1 MFPLKAAALECQLAP
16 VLHSLW
22 PWLLMDDALMHGALQ
37 LLCVYTANFP
47 AACSCLCWMNTGV
60 TAVQPSQ
67 KSQTSSSILH
77 SILKIAADPT
87 SYTSHTQQVL
97 FDLLS
102 NLSSAQDCKCIIQK
116 NNFLQHFLCLS
127 WPKGGNKSLSH
138 LANLWLKFLWNLSL
152 SSDGQLMIMKMKGS
166 LEILLEL
173 TKYKQ
178 KVKFPMVLLILH
190 NICFNPAN
198 KPKILSNDGIVAE
211 LCACLESDSPN
222 TQRIGASALWALLH
236 NYQKAKVALK
246 SPLLKGKIE
255 EALYAMRKNE
265 TSLEDRHEVYH
276 LKCLENL
283 EQVLAN

>member
-1 MFPLKAAALECQLAP
+1 MKPSTKSGKVLKWPQKICRLRKYGDLA
-16 VLHSLW
+16 HRI
-22 PWLLMDDALMHGALQ
+22 
-37 LLCVYTANFP
+37 N
-47 AACSCLCWMNTGV
+47 
-60 TAVQPSQ
+60 
-67 KSQTSSSILH
+67 
-77 SILKIAADPT
+77 
-87 SYTSHTQQVL
+87 
-97 FDLLS
+97 
-102 NLSSAQDCKCIIQK
+102 

-166 LEILLEL
+166 LEIILEL

-198 KPKILSNDGIVAE
+198 KPKILSND
-211 LCACLESDSPN
+211 
-222 TQRIGASALWALLH
+222 
-236 NYQKAKVALK
+236 
-246 SPLLKGKIE
+246 
-255 EALYAMRKNE
+255 E
-265 TSLEDRHEVYH
+265 TGLEDRHEVYH